1 METYQ
6 VVLGLIVSMAIIV
19 GIYYLLKILIAYVG
33 HTLLWGIGVG
43 FAFLVICN
51 YIAPDYMIEV
61 GLVGATIG
69 AVFGLVRA
77 ILRTKDIVKTDFA
90 KSIVKE
96 MTKTDPNG
104 TTYIARDQYG
114 NTTKVKKT
122 GNDILGG
129 SYYVDSEGN
138 SYERDYGSNELK

>member
-33 HTLLWGIGVG
+33 HALLWGIGVG

-61 GLVGATIG
+61 GLVGSYYWCCVWISSSHFTNQRYSQNR
-69 AVFGLVRA
+69 LC
-77 ILRTKDIVKTDFA
+77 
-90 KSIVKE
+90 
-96 MTKTDPNG
+96 
-104 TTYIARDQYG
+104 
-114 NTTKVKKT
+114 KKHCQ
-122 GNDILGG
+122 GND
-129 SYYVDSEGN
+129 
-138 SYERDYGSNELK
+138 